1 MPMKAGE
8 EVHIPLTSVP
18 SEAPRSAVS
27 PASTRLPR
35 MLSALALVG
44 FLMIVVALGASVIWG
59 WQAGSAIFAFAT
71 AVGGLARLLIEIQ
84 LKWEDVPQLHGQAAK
99 RRLPSRRPLA
109 PVITT
114 AVVAGVLIGTFV
126 VPLLVGFGLQPT
138 AAIEI
143 PDQVRAR
150 QELRVSW
157 RNLTALDDVR
167 VLVRPLGQSTE
178 FILTCRAP
186 GSRRGA
192 TTCTA
197 DIGGADDQ
205 GKPFE
210 IRVIR
215 LPRPVSEALIK
226 EAAEHDYIERLPE
239 GAELLTSK
247 AVTRLGSN

>member
-8 EVHIPLTSVP
+8 EVHISLTSVP

-27 PASTRLPR
+27 PASTRVPR
-35 MLSALALVG
+35 MLSALVVVG
-44 FLMIVVALGASVIWG
+44 SLMIVVALGASVIWG

-71 AVGGLARLLIEIQ
+71 AVGGLARFLIEIQ
-84 LKWEDVPQLHGQAAK
+84 LKWEDIPQHDHAAK
-99 RRLPSRRPLA
+99 RRLLSRRPLA

-114 AVVAGVLIGTFV
+114 AVVAGVFIGTFV

-138 AAIEI
+138 AALEI

-178 FILTCRAP
+178 FILACRAP

-197 DIGGADDQ
+197 DIGGADDE

-226 EAAEHDYIERLPE
+226 EAVEQDYIERLPE